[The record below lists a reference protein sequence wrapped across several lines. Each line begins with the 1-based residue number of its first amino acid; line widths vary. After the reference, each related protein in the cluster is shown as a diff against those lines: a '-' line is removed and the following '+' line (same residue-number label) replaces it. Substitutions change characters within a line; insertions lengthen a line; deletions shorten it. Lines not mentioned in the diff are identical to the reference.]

1 MLALYIAI
9 PNTPGFPVESG
20 SRDFSELKFKQG
32 LDLQGGLHVVLQA
45 DMPPGKTVDAESM
58 EAALA
63 IIENRVNALG
73 VSEPVIQR
81 EGDDRLIVELPGIDR
96 PDDAI
101 KLFRQTGHLSI
112 VGSGNTPI
120 PVGMPLALWQEDL
133 EDVLSGAD
141 LKDASLAFDQVGNP
155 IVAFELKPDAANR
168 FADYTG
174 SNLGKY
180 LSIAVDGTVIQTA
193 SIQARISNQG
203 QISGSFS
210 AEEARAVAIQLR
222 YGALPVPLKVIQNV
236 TVGPTLGKESLDKSI
251 TAGFVGFGLVA
262 IFMVL
267 YYRVPGL
274 VASIALVTYTLFVFA
289 VFKIIPITITL
300 SGIAGFILS
309 VGMAVDA
316 NILIFERVKEEIRNG
331 QSLARSVDLGFKRA
345 WNSIRDS
352 NISTLI
358 TCFVLWQFGTGIVKG
373 FALTLAIGVLLSMFS
388 AITVSRTIMLLIV
401 HLSRGS
407 SRDILGFQYK
417 PKSEFTQ
424 SDV

>member
-1 MLALYIAI
+1 M
-9 PNTPGFPVESG
+9 
-20 SRDFSELKFKQG
+20 
-32 LDLQGGLHVVLQA
+32 LQA
-45 DMPPGKTVDAESM
+45 DMPPGNTVDAESM
-58 EAALA
+58 DAALA

-81 EGDDRLIVELPGIDR
+81 EGEDRLIVELPGIDR

-101 KLFRQTGHLSI
+101 KLFRQTGQLSI
-112 VGSGNTPI
+112 VGSGITPI
-120 PVGMPLALWQEDL
+120 PVGMPLVLWQEDL

-141 LKDASLAFDQVGNP
+141 LKDANLEFDQVGNP
-155 IVAFELKPDAANR
+155 VVAFELKPEPANR
-168 FADYTG
+168 FAVYTE

-180 LSIAVDGTVIQTA
+180 LSIAVDGSVIQTA
-193 SIQARISNQG
+193 SIQARISSKG
-203 QISGSFS
+203 QISGSFT

-222 YGALPVPLKVIQNV
+222 YGALPVPLTVIQNI
-236 TVGPTLGKESLDKSI
+236 TVGPTLGKESLEKSI

-262 IFMVL
+262 VFMII
-267 YYRVPGL
+267 YYRVPGM
-274 VASIALVTYTLFVFA
+274 VASIALITYALFVFA
-289 VFKIIPITITL
+289 VFKIVPITITL

-388 AITVSRTIMLLIV
+388 AITVSRTILLLIV
-401 HLSRGS
+401 HLSRGTK
-407 SRDILGFQYK
+407 RNILGFEHQHK
-417 PKSEFTQ
+417 PELPQ
-424 SDV
+424 SNV

>member
-1 MLALYIAI
+1 MLSLYIAI
-9 PNTPGFPVESG
+9 PNSPGFPIESA
-20 SRDFSELKFKQG
+20 SRNFKELKFKQG

-45 DMPPGKTVDAESM
+45 DMPPGNTVDAESM
-58 EAALA
+58 DAALA

-81 EGDDRLIVELPGIDR
+81 EGEDRLIVELPGIDR

-101 KLFRQTGHLSI
+101 KLFRQTGQLSI
-112 VGSGNTPI
+112 VGSGITPI
-120 PVGMPLALWQEDL
+120 PVGMPLVLWQEDL

-141 LKDASLAFDQVGNP
+141 LKDANLEFDQVGNP
-155 IVAFELKPDAANR
+155 VVAFELKPESANR
-168 FADYTG
+168 FAVYTE

-180 LSIAVDGTVIQTA
+180 LSIAVDGSVIQTA
-193 SIQARISNQG
+193 SIQARISSKG
-203 QISGSFS
+203 QISGSFT

-222 YGALPVPLKVIQNV
+222 YGALPVPLTVIQNI
-236 TVGPTLGKESLDKSI
+236 TVGPTLGKESLEKSI

-262 IFMVL
+262 VFMII
-267 YYRVPGL
+267 YYRVPGM
-274 VASIALVTYTLFVFA
+274 VASIALITYALFVFA
-289 VFKIIPITITL
+289 VFKIVPITITL

-388 AITVSRTIMLLIV
+388 AITVSRTILLLIV
-401 HLSRGS
+401 HLSRGTK
-407 SRDILGFQYK
+407 RNILGFEHQHK
-417 PKSEFTQ
+417 PELPQ
-424 SDV
+424 SNV